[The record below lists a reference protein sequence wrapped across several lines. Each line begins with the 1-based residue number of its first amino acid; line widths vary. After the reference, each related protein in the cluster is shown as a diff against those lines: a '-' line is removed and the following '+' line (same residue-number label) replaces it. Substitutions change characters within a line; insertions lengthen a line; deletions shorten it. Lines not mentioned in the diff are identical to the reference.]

1 MNELNADLIAD
12 FLQANPGPKH
22 YEREIWP
29 ALVKLYPDRFS
40 ANDRRKT
47 PWFSIH
53 RDLSSDP
60 RFEKTEPGYF
70 RLRAARPDTS
80 FLADSSIPMSER
92 ARLGLDLYL
101 TLELGRS
108 FVLPDV
114 TEISRQRAAFLAHFG
129 PEQLAKMSGPDLLR
143 QLPHNVSND
152 QPMDYW
158 LEFKNDDEFNYRVF
172 GSISGGSA
180 AKFGPWQEKRTGS
193 WRAKQPGSRSI
204 HSISEDEALSALEE
218 RRTELLD
225 AVEAVRSFRG
235 KPAETIDPLAFQRAI
250 EAAAPRWNTS
260 AWLHKYLHISFPDL
274 VTWSATQAWSEA
286 ELYCVGVVPTGAGL
300 YSQDIQIV
308 RFWNSLPALRDL
320 PVQLRYRVGKAL
332 APRDHWCL
340 GLAGEVSAWKDMLAH
355 EYLSLGPSKVGNL
368 AEAIALNKKRDIRL
382 AVETAF
388 HDAELSTNST
398 EARNLTEL
406 AYRLTEGSVV
416 ALFSD
421 ASTVVAVGEVTGSYR
436 FIHGAERPHQ
446 VPVRWH
452 HNRSFETTVPVNVG
466 TSLMMLEPTHLA
478 VADIEA
484 SLIVNGV
491 GPWPGFSNMVD
502 TPSVVPAKPSVLTGG
517 TTSGAKVDPPP
528 PLEGIARQVVDMLD
542 RKRQVI
548 LYGPPGTGKTY
559 QAERIALEI
568 VARQNFN
575 CLPSQLSD
583 RQRDVTYGR
592 GGHDPYIATCT
603 FHPMYSYEDFIEG
616 YRPDGDGFR
625 LEPGIFRRMVTAAQ
639 AQPGK
644 RFVLIIDEIN
654 RGNIPKIFGELITL
668 IEASKRGT
676 TSSHLPLSKEPFT
689 VPDNLLVIGTMNTAD
704 RSILLLDTALR
715 RRFAFKELLPE
726 PHLLRSGAIADIT
739 LSTWL
744 RALNRR
750 IVEQLGRDGRNLQV
764 GHAYLM
770 PGGKPAATLSR
781 IGEIVRDEL
790 WPLLQEYCYE
800 DPNKLA
806 NILAADKGG
815 LFDREAANLRFDLF
829 DPGREEELAQALIA
843 IVTPDDKKYDAV
855 LGEDAP
861 DDEDAEEPLEHDREP
876 A

>member
-1 MNELNADLIAD
+1 MNEQAHSILNR
-12 FLQANPGPKH
+12 
-22 YEREIWP
+22 Y
-29 ALVKLYPDRFS
+29 
-40 ANDRRKT
+40 
-47 PWFSIH
+47 
-53 RDLSSDP
+53 
-60 RFEKTEPGYF
+60 
-70 RLRAARPDTS
+70 
-80 FLADSSIPMSER
+80 LA
-92 ARLGLDLYL
+92 
-101 TLELGRS
+101 TELGRS

-114 TEISRQRAAFLAHFG
+114 TEISRQRAAFLANFG
-129 PEQLAKMSGPDLLR
+129 PEQLAKMSGPELLR
-143 QLPHNVSND
+143 QLPHNASND

-158 LEFKNDDEFNYRVF
+158 LEFKNDDEFNYRLF

-180 AKFGPWQEKRTGS
+180 AKFGPWQEKKTGS

-204 HSISEDEALSALEE
+204 HNISEDEALKALEE
-218 RRTELLD
+218 RRTEMLD
-225 AVEAVRSFRG
+225 AVEAVRAFHG
-235 KPAETIDPLAFQRAI
+235 KAVEAIDPQAFQSAI
-250 EAAAPRWNTS
+250 EGAAPRWNSS
-260 AWLHKYLHISFPDL
+260 AWLHKYLHLNFPDL
-274 VTWSATQAWSEA
+274 VTWRATQAWSEA

-300 YSQDIQIV
+300 YAQDIQII
-308 RFWNSLPALRDL
+308 RFWNSLPALSGL
-320 PVQLRYRVGKAL
+320 PVQLRYRVGKGL

-340 GLAGEVSAWKDMLAH
+340 GLAGEVSAWKEMLAH
-355 EYLSLGPSKVGNL
+355 EYLALGPSKVGNL

-388 HDAELSTNST
+388 QDAGLSIHST

-406 AYRLTEGSVV
+406 AYRLKEGSVV

-452 HNRSFETTVPVNVG
+452 HNRSFETSVPINVG
-466 TSLMMLEPTHLA
+466 TSLMMLEPTHSA

-484 SLIVNGV
+484 SLLVNGV
-491 GPWPGFSNMVD
+491 GPWPGFNNMVD
-502 TPSVVPAKPSVLTGG
+502 TPSVLPPKPSVLTGG
-517 TTSGAKVDPPP
+517 AMFGAKVEPPP

-559 QAERIALEI
+559 HAERIALEV

-583 RQRDVTYGR
+583 RQRDAVYGR
-592 GGHDPYIATCT
+592 GGADPYIATCT

-616 YRPDGDGFR
+616 YRPDGDGFK
-625 LEPGIFRRMVTAAQ
+625 LEPGIFKRMATAAQ

-668 IEASKRGT
+668 IEVSKRGT
-676 TSSHLPLSKEPFT
+676 TSSYLPLSKEPFT

-806 NILAADKGG
+806 SILAADNGG
-815 LFDREAANLRFDLF
+815 LFDREGANLRFDLF
-829 DPGREEELAQALIA
+829 DPGREDELAQALIA
-843 IVTPDDKKYDAV
+843 IVTPDDKKHDAM
-855 LGEDAP
+855 LGEDVP
-861 DDEDAEEPLEHDREP
+861 DDEDAEEPLEHEVEP